1 MRPSRLQAVAAA
13 LLPNAGEKPEV
24 ATLRLW
30 AVQISSQKRRRHL
43 REEHWRTEER
53 ASCGGRTNF
62 SVDSLEKSGWGVRLA
77 ILRGLVRALV
87 WVSLRLLR
95 LGPAEVVG
103 TLTGKAEAECARVGE
118 HAAFFE
124 AVRRVEAL
132 HILSGRL

>member
-1 MRPSRLQAVAAA
+1 M
-13 LLPNAGEKPEV
+13 
-24 ATLRLW
+24 
-30 AVQISSQKRRRHL
+30 

-53 ASCGGRTNF
+53 TSRGGGTNF
-62 SVDSLEKSGWGVRLA
+62 SKNSLETSGRGVRLA
-77 ILRGLVRALV
+77 ILRALVRVVV

-95 LGPAEVVG
+95 LGVAEVVG
-103 TLTGKAEAECARVGE
+103 TLTGKAERECCRVGE